1 MTKTVA
7 NLALP
12 LLIVALVY
20 LLLSGN
26 LLSSSPFVIAAQ
38 VCAIGV
44 AVWARR
50 SFHAGQ
56 FSVTA
61 EPKDGPLLSTGPYR
75 WIRHPMYASALLLLW
90 ATILGHFSLLSGLT
104 GLIVTGAIALRIVA
118 EEQFLRTSFPDYVEY
133 AHKTKRLVPFLL

>member
-90 ATILGHFSLLSGLT
+90 ATILGHFSLLPGLI
-104 GLIVTGAIALRIVA
+104 GLIVTGAIALRIVT

-133 AHKTKRLVPFLL
+133 AHKTKRLIPFLL